1 MQYVP
6 GMCHLSSIVA
16 GPSDS
21 LSTRPQ
27 PSSSD
32 AQPSAPPHRRTDW
45 APGLCAAHRQQK
57 GHGVL
62 HLRDLGLAGTRN
74 PEKKKKKQEHTHHS
88 PRGFDPGTGEH
99 QPITCKTAQWEL
111 GISPPFGHLRSYDR
125 RLHRSRDGQGWQSP
139 EIATDLVPPRQIW
152 PSSPWFGGDISL
164 R

>member
-74 PEKKKKKQEHTHHS
+74 PEKKKNKNTHIIHQGDLTQE
-88 PRGFDPGTGEH
+88 PGN
-99 QPITCKTAQWEL
+99 IN
-111 GISPPFGHLRSYDR
+111 
-125 RLHRSRDGQGWQSP
+125 QSP
-139 EIATDLVPPRQIW
+139 AKPPNGSWAFRH
-152 PSSPWFGGDISL
+152 PSDI
-164 R
+164 